1 MAGTVDQFESGLAG
15 SINAL
20 AVGELGAS
28 WAGGL
33 DALIS
38 LGNSSLRAADQ
49 SALLGGGIKME
60 TSRAANSSASTSNQL
75 ESISTGGDL
84 QALSV
89 LFDGVGW
96 ACSFANTV
104 LQGGTSRAADSEA
117 FLSSENLTG
126 RAASS
131 DAFTVGELEVFVASN
146 SGANTLDQGEVLFAC
161 SNTFVFVLDKT
172 VWARFDDTF
181 VVDDFVEGAWA
192 LGSDAL
198 LASKSKVLRAANSL
212 ARDTISSEVLRAFNL
227 ST

>member
-1 MAGTVDQFESGLAG
+1 
-15 SINAL
+15 
-20 AVGELGAS
+20 
-28 WAGGL
+28 
-33 DALIS
+33 
-38 LGNSSLRAADQ
+38 
-49 SALLGGGIKME
+49 ME